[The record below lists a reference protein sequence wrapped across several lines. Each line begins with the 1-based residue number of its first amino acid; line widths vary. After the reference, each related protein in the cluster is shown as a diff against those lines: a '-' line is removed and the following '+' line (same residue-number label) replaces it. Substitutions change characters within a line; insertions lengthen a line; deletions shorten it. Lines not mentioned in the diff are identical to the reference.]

1 MRLLID
7 NITKNKK
14 VDKLINLMCSPNEEI
29 ILFGE
34 TLKNRYTSIIIITS
48 ITLFVTF
55 AFFCSFAFFCKKFLK
70 QKNREELIN
79 FINII

>member
-48 ITLFVTF
+48 ITLFVTSLILCTF
-55 AFFCSFAFFCKKFLK
+55 AFFYKKLIK

-79 FINII
+79 FINLV